1 MNPWLLLGIGVLWIA
16 SLGGVYVKATDIQ
29 KNQDTAA
36 AAKVLDAKLKEAE
49 DNWATNY
56 QAQLELE
63 QEKQRNER
71 VRQRHTSQ
79 VATALA
85 VDAGARNCTLAAASI
100 GVLRSSID
108 ASNGAQDAAASG
120 GNDGLQPG
128 DSANGRKPVRAGDG
142 AGTNGVDSIGVPTE
156 PQRAAGLDH

>member
-1 MNPWLLLGIGVLWIA
+1 MSPWLLLGAGVLWIA
-16 SLGGVYVKATDIQ
+16 SLVGMYAKATDIQ
-29 KNQDTAA
+29 KNEDTAA
-36 AAKVLDAKLKEAE
+36 AAKVLDAKLTEAE
-49 DNWATNY
+49 ENWATNY

-71 VRQRHTSQ
+71 VRQRHSSQ
-79 VATALA
+79 VSTALA
-85 VDAGARNCTLAAASI
+85 VDVGARNCTLAAASI

-108 ASNGAQDAAASG
+108 ASNGAPDAPASG
-120 GNDGLQPG
+120 SNDGLQPG
-128 DSANGRKPVRAGDG
+128 NSANGRNPVRAGDS